1 MHKND
6 FFYQEIFP
14 LSEDKT
20 EYYLLTD
27 KYVSTFTVAG
37 KEVLKI
43 EPEALTLVSQQAFH
57 DASFFLRPAH
67 QQQVA
72 AILHDPQ
79 ASENDK
85 YVALQLL
92 RNSEI
97 SAKGILPNCQDTGTS
112 TIVAKKGQYV
122 WTDTDD
128 VEALSRG
135 IFNTFRQD
143 NLRYSQNAALDM
155 YNEVNTAT
163 NLPGQIDIFATTGA
177 QYSFLFVNKGGGSA
191 NKAALYQETKAILE
205 PEKLKAFL
213 IDKMKSLGTAACP
226 PYHIAFVI
234 GGLSA
239 EQTLKT
245 AKLASTKYFDAL
257 PVSGNEYG
265 QAFRDTQLEQSLLE
279 ASREFGLGA
288 QFGGKY
294 FAHDVRVIRLPR
306 HGGSCPIGMAIS
318 CSSDRNIKAKIN
330 KQGIW
335 LEKLERHPERYIPQ
349 AMRQHQEGQVVDIDL
364 NRPMA
369 EIQQELSRYPVS
381 TRVSLN
387 GPLIVARDIVHAKLK
402 EHLEQGE
409 PLPQY
414 MKDHPV
420 YYAGPAK
427 KPDEYVSGSM
437 GPTTGGRMDS
447 YVELFQSHG
456 GSLVMLAKGNRSQQV
471 TDACAQHGGFY
482 LGSIGGSAA
491 ILAQEYIESLECL
504 EYPELGMEAV
514 WKMNVKNFPAFI
526 LVDDKG
532 HSFFDQIQMKA
543 CAGCQK

>member
-27 KYVSTFTVAG
+27 KYVSTFTIAG
-37 KEVLKI
+37 QEVLKI

-213 IDKMKSLGTAACP
+213 IEKMKSLGTAACP

-364 NRPMA
+364 NRPMV
-369 EIQQELSRYPVS
+369 EILQELSRYPVS

-402 EHLEQGE
+402 ERLEQGE

>member
-1 MHKND
+1 MHKKD

-14 LSEDKT
+14 LSDDKT

-27 KYVSTFTVAG
+27 KYVSTFTIDG

-72 AILHDPQ
+72 AILQDPQ

-155 YNEVNTAT
+155 YNEMNTAT

-205 PEKLKAFL
+205 PEKLTAFL
-213 IDKMKSLGTAACP
+213 IEKMKSLGTAACP

-265 QAFRDTQLEQSLLE
+265 QAFRDTRLEQRLLE

-402 EHLEQGE
+402 ERLEQGE

-427 KPDEYVSGSM
+427 KPDEHVSGSM

-471 TDACAQHGGFY
+471 TDACARHGGFY

>member
-27 KYVSTFTVAG
+27 KYVSTFTIAG

-213 IDKMKSLGTAACP
+213 IEKMKSLGTAACP
-226 PYHIAFVI
+226 PYHIAFVV

-265 QAFRDTQLEQSLLE
+265 QAFRDTHLEQSLLE

-364 NRPMA
+364 NRPMV
-369 EIQQELSRYPVS
+369 EILQELSRYPVS

-402 EHLEQGE
+402 ERLEQGE

-471 TDACAQHGGFY
+471 TDACARHGGFY

>member
-402 EHLEQGE
+402 ERLEQGE

-471 TDACAQHGGFY
+471 TDACARHGGFY

>member
-1 MHKND
+1 MYKND
-6 FFYQEIFP
+6 FIYQDMFP
-14 LSEDKT
+14 LSEDET
-20 EYYLLTD
+20 DYYLLTN
-27 KYVSTFTVAG
+27 KYVSTIEIDG
-37 KEVLKI
+37 KEILKI

-79 ASENDK
+79 ASENDQ

-112 TIVAKKGQYV
+112 TIVAKKGQRV
-122 WTDTDD
+122 WTDIDD
-128 VEALSRG
+128 AEALSRG
-135 IFNTFRQD
+135 VYNTFRDD
-143 NLRYSQNAALDM
+143 NLRHSQNAALDM
-155 YNEVNTAT
+155 YNEVNTGT
-163 NLPGQIDIFATTGA
+163 NLPAQIDIFATTGA

-191 NKAALYQETKAILE
+191 NKAALYQETKALLE
-205 PEKLKAFL
+205 PTKLKNFL
-213 IDKMKSLGTAACP
+213 IEKMRSLGTAACP
-226 PYHIAFVI
+226 PYHIAFVV
-234 GGLSA
+234 GGTSA
-239 EQTLKT
+239 ELTLKT
-245 AKLASTKYFDAL
+245 AKLASTKYYDNL
-257 PVSGNEYG
+257 PTVGNEYG
-265 QAFRDTQLEQSLLE
+265 QAFRDTALEQELLQ

-330 KQGIW
+330 KDGIW
-335 LEKLERHPERYIPQ
+335 LEKLEQHPEQYIPESLRMNNEGTVVTINLNQ
-349 AMRQHQEGQVVDIDL
+349 PMEEIRRQ
-364 NRPMA
+364 
-369 EIQQELSRYPVS
+369 LSDYPVS

-387 GPLIVARDIVHAKLK
+387 GSLIVARDIVHAKLK
-402 EHLEQGE
+402 ERLEQGE
-409 PLPQY
+409 ELPQY
-414 MKDHPV
+414 MKDHPI

-427 KPDEYVSGSM
+427 KPDEYISGSM
-437 GPTTGGRMDS
+437 GPTTGGRMDL
-447 YVELFQSHG
+447 YVDLLQSHG

-471 TDACAQHGGFY
+471 TEACHKHGGFY

-491 ILAQEYIESLECL
+491 ILAQEYIKSLECI

-514 WKMNVKNFPAFI
+514 WKMEVSNFPAFI

-532 HSFFDQIQMKA
+532 NSFFDQIQMKA
-543 CAGCQK
+543 CAGCQQ

>member
-27 KYVSTFTVAG
+27 KYVSTFTIDG

-112 TIVAKKGQYV
+112 TIVGKKGQYV

-213 IDKMKSLGTAACP
+213 IEKMKSLGTAACP

-335 LEKLERHPERYIPQ
+335 LEKLELHPERYIPQ

-369 EIQQELSRYPVS
+369 EILQELSRYPVS

-402 EHLEQGE
+402 ERLEQGE

-437 GPTTGGRMDS
+437 GPTTGGRMDC

>member
-27 KYVSTFTVAG
+27 KYVSTFTIAG

-364 NRPMA
+364 NRPMV
-369 EIQQELSRYPVS
+369 EILQELSRYPVS

-402 EHLEQGE
+402 ERLEQGE

-471 TDACAQHGGFY
+471 TDACARHGGFY

>member
-1 MHKND
+1 MYKND
-6 FFYQEIFP
+6 FFYQDLFP
-14 LSEDKT
+14 LSEDST

-27 KYVSTFTVAG
+27 KYVSTIEVDG
-37 KEVLKI
+37 NEVLKV

-112 TIVAKKGQYV
+112 TIVAKKGQRV

-128 VEALSRG
+128 AQALSRG
-135 IFNTFRQD
+135 IYNTFRQD

-155 YNEVNTAT
+155 YNEVNTGT
-163 NLPGQIDIFATTGA
+163 NLPGQIDIFATSGM

-191 NKAALYQETKAILE
+191 NKAALYQETKAVLE
-205 PEKLKAFL
+205 PAKLKAFL
-213 IDKMKSLGTAACP
+213 IEKMKSLGTAACP
-226 PYHIAFVI
+226 PYHIAFVV
-234 GGLSA
+234 GGTSA
-239 EQTLKT
+239 ELTLKT
-245 AKLASTKYFDAL
+245 AKLASTKYYDNL
-257 PVSGNEYG
+257 PGEGNAHG
-265 QAFRDTQLEQSLLE
+265 QAFRDKALEDDLLQ

-330 KQGIW
+330 KKGIW
-335 LEKLERHPERYIPQ
+335 LEKLEHHPERYIPEDL
-349 AMRQHQEGQVVDIDL
+349 RINNEGTVVNIDL
-364 NRPMA
+364 NRPMN
-369 EIQQELSRYPVS
+369 EIRQQLSLYPVS

-387 GPLIVARDIVHAKLK
+387 GPLIVARDIVHAKLQQR
-402 EHLEQGE
+402 LEQNQ

-427 KPDEYVSGSM
+427 KPDELVSGSM
-437 GPTTGGRMDS
+437 GPTTGGRMDP
-447 YVELFQSHG
+447 YVDLFQSQG
-456 GSLVMLAKGNRSQQV
+456 GSLIMLAKGNRSQQV
-471 TDACAQHGGFY
+471 TESCHKHGGFY

-514 WKMNVKNFPAFI
+514 WKMDVRNFPAFI

-532 HSFFDQIQMKA
+532 NSFFDQIQMKA

>member
-1 MHKND
+1 MYKND
-6 FFYQEIFP
+6 FIYQDMFP
-14 LSEDKT
+14 LSEDET
-20 EYYLLTD
+20 DYYLLTN
-27 KYVSTFTVAG
+27 KYVSTIEIDG
-37 KEVLKI
+37 KEILKI

-79 ASENDK
+79 ASENDQ

-112 TIVAKKGQYV
+112 TIVAKKGQRV
-122 WTDTDD
+122 WTDIDD
-128 VEALSRG
+128 AEALSRG
-135 IFNTFRQD
+135 VYNTFRDD
-143 NLRYSQNAALDM
+143 NLRHSQNAALDM
-155 YNEVNTAT
+155 YNEVNTGT
-163 NLPGQIDIFATTGA
+163 NLPAQIDIFATTGA

-191 NKAALYQETKAILE
+191 NKAALYQETKALLE
-205 PEKLKAFL
+205 PTKLKNFL
-213 IDKMKSLGTAACP
+213 IEKMRSLGTAACP
-226 PYHIAFVI
+226 PYHIAFVV
-234 GGLSA
+234 GGTSA
-239 EQTLKT
+239 ELTLKT
-245 AKLASTKYFDAL
+245 AKLASTKYYDNL
-257 PVSGNEYG
+257 PTVGNEFG
-265 QAFRDTQLEQSLLE
+265 QAFRDTALEQELLQ

-330 KQGIW
+330 KDGIW
-335 LEKLERHPERYIPQ
+335 LEKLEQHPEQYIPESLRMNNEGTVVNINLNQ
-349 AMRQHQEGQVVDIDL
+349 PMEEIRRQ
-364 NRPMA
+364 
-369 EIQQELSRYPVS
+369 LSDYPVS

-387 GPLIVARDIVHAKLK
+387 GSLIVARDIVHAKLK
-402 EHLEQGE
+402 ERLEQGE
-409 PLPQY
+409 ELPQY
-414 MKDHPV
+414 MKDHPI

-427 KPDEYVSGSM
+427 KPDEYISGSM
-437 GPTTGGRMDS
+437 GPTTGGRMDL
-447 YVELFQSHG
+447 YVDLLQSHG

-471 TDACAQHGGFY
+471 TEACHKHGGFY

-491 ILAQEYIESLECL
+491 ILAQEYIKSLECI

-514 WKMNVKNFPAFI
+514 WKMEVSNFPAFI

-532 HSFFDQIQMKA
+532 NSFFDQIQMKA
-543 CAGCQK
+543 CAGCQQ

>member
-27 KYVSTFTVAG
+27 KYVSTFTIAG

-213 IDKMKSLGTAACP
+213 IEKMKSLGTAACP

-402 EHLEQGE
+402 ERLEQGE

>member
-387 GPLIVARDIVHAKLK
+387 GPLIVARDIVHAKLN
-402 EHLEQGE
+402 ERLEQGE

-471 TDACAQHGGFY
+471 TDACARHGGFY

-532 HSFFDQIQMKA
+532 HSFFDQIQMKT

>member
-1 MHKND
+1 MHKKD

-14 LSEDKT
+14 LSDDKT

-27 KYVSTFTVAG
+27 KYVSTFTIDG

-72 AILHDPQ
+72 AILQDPQ

-213 IDKMKSLGTAACP
+213 IEKMKSLGTAACP

-265 QAFRDTQLEQSLLE
+265 QAFRDTRLEQRLLE

-402 EHLEQGE
+402 ERLEQGE

-427 KPDEYVSGSM
+427 KPDEHVSGSM

-471 TDACAQHGGFY
+471 TDACARHGGFY